1 MVLYIWY
8 VTMEKPFDKWSQPG
22 WRIEQKYGN
31 KVLIGNWVE
40 QKLQV
45 GIFYCHKR
53 EPLNICWMTALLK
66 LQCCVIFVL
75 VVFGFRLVNSSI
87 ND

>member
-1 MVLYIWY
+1 
-8 VTMEKPFDKWSQPG
+8 MEKPFDKWSQPG

-45 GIFYCHKR
+45 GILSRYFLLSQKRTTKPLLDDSVFKTTMLCNFY
-53 EPLNICWMTALLK
+53 
-66 LQCCVIFVL
+66 
-75 VVFGFRLVNSSI
+75 
-87 ND
+87 